1 MYHFDQAMEKHMS
14 DKTIKD
20 LPKKDESKE
29 KPIKPEDLE
38 KVVGGMPPRG
48 GGTHGTVSDT
58 GSEVDDT

>member
-1 MYHFDQAMEKHMS
+1 MS

-20 LPKKDESKE
+20 LPKKEEGKD

-48 GGTHGTVSDT
+48 GGGRDTVTDT

>member
-1 MYHFDQAMEKHMS
+1 MT

-20 LPKKDESKE
+20 LPKKDELKD
-29 KPIKPEDLE
+29 KPIKPEDLD

-48 GGTHGTVSDT
+48 GGGGPKGTVTDT